1 MEFKLGQKYRIVD
14 IDAWWSRSQFDKVGH
29 ITEYKFRNGDIVVV
43 NYDHSDKLS
52 FFLVNSSLNSHVI
65 KELKKYDEWHDS
77 CIELITDDIPESDD
91 TISLYHVAD
100 VLEDLIVDEGYAYK
114 SYVSKQLRDKINL
127 CINSLR
133 KAGY

>member
-14 IDAWWSRSQFDKVGH
+14 IDAWWD
-29 ITEYKFRNGDIVVV
+29 TEMYAERYSEWSGGWFKNGDIVEVV
-43 NYDHSDKLS
+43 KDYADRICFGIGKFTSQAISDL
-52 FFLVNSSLNSHVI
+52 LG
-65 KELKKYDEWHDS
+65 DTWHDS
-77 CIELITDDIPESDD
+77 CIELIIDDITESDD

-100 VLEDLIVDEGYAYK
+100 VLEDLIVDEGYEYK

-127 CINSLR
+127 CIDSLR